1 MLSQDSFFNR
11 IEEHALKEKNKD
23 KRNQLKGKNFE
34 KRVAATLSNPI
45 NFEKWKNNDS
55 VLEGLHFHM
64 YKSILSV
71 FGVNRQQVKFIES
84 TADESIIGVLPSGG
98 KVKTDVLTTI
108 TFLDGTQK
116 YFTISCKRSKNSDIS
131 VHQYTADEFANVL
144 DPNNTELRRTLK
156 EFQKYGNI
164 KDMATDDALI
174 LKREIQAY
182 IEPLCKWAIGGYGG
196 EGNSQTQWADY
207 VLFYDNNTETIN
219 IHTTLECCEQLE
231 KRCTRGFHTPFTW
244 TYQDERGKNIQLKCR
259 LKF

>member
-1 MLSQDSFFNR
+1 
-11 IEEHALKEKNKD
+11 
-23 KRNQLKGKNFE
+23 
-34 KRVAATLSNPI
+34 
-45 NFEKWKNNDS
+45 
-55 VLEGLHFHM
+55 
-64 YKSILSV
+64 
-71 FGVNRQQVKFIES
+71 
-84 TADESIIGVLPSGG
+84 
-98 KVKTDVLTTI
+98 
-108 TFLDGTQK
+108 
-116 YFTISCKRSKNSDIS
+116 
-131 VHQYTADEFANVL
+131 
-144 DPNNTELRRTLK
+144 
-156 EFQKYGNI
+156 
-164 KDMATDDALI
+164 MATDDALI